1 MYYPKAKVQENQYT
15 PGGQFI
21 DSSGKSYKGLYH
33 ITYDGNFYTGATHT
47 TDSQQ
52 LARSGVTTQVTANS
66 SGSVGVTPSII
77 TNFEYDT
84 ITNNS
89 NAFLKAMIIPGSFFP
104 MPTEQDY
111 NIGVITRYF
120 TKRVGG
126 TARNI
131 KEISKDGFASLQKN
145 NLYLTLS
152 FDWKLTGP
160 LHDQVIS
167 PVRTVYGV
175 FDTNSRTL
183 SSKELSFPGITQYFP
198 DLIQFARII

>member
-15 PGGQFI
+15 PGGQFL
-21 DSSGKSYKGLYH
+21 DPSMKSYKGSYH

-52 LARSGVTTQVTANS
+52 LTKAGPSSSTP

-77 TNFEYDT
+77 ANFEYDT

-89 NAFLKAMIIPGSFFP
+89 NAFLKSMVIPGSFFP

-111 NIGVITRYF
+111 AIGVITRYF
-120 TKRVGG
+120 TKREGG

-131 KEISKDGFASLQKN
+131 KEISLNGYTSLQKN
-145 NLYLTLS
+145 NLYNTLS
-152 FDWKLTGP
+152 LPWKLTGP

-167 PVRTVYGV
+167 PVNTIYGV

-183 SSKELSFPGITQYFP
+183 SSKELSFSGITQYFP